1 MCVYIYIYIYHI
13 FFIHSLVNGH
23 LVCSHILDIV
33 SDTSNNFFN
42 KVQKTLTTGKND
54 KLYLKI
60 KTLTSAFQKIL
71 LWKVEKQVTG
81 WDKIFTICVSHKG
94 FMSNT

>member
-1 MCVYIYIYIYHI
+1 MYIYICHI

-23 LVCSHILDIV
+23 LGCSHILAVV
-33 SDTSNNFFN
+33 SDTSDNFFN

-54 KLYLKI
+54 KLCLKI

-71 LWKVEKQVTG
+71 LRKVEKQVTG
-81 WDKIFTICVSHKG
+81 WNKIFAICVSHKG